1 MPRAR
6 VPRGKRPAP
15 LLSGRAPASPSLIP
29 VPGDHYGTPLIPVG
43 REISHAA
50 SRFIGGRS
58 ILLTDAGYIIYRDAT
73 ASS

>member
-1 MPRAR
+1 MLQAR
-6 VPRGKRPAP
+6 VLRGKRPAP
-15 LLSGRAPASPSLIP
+15 LLSGRAPAFPSLIP

-58 ILLTDAGYIIYRDAT
+58 ILLAAAGYIIYRGAA